1 MTTIATALKF
11 LLLSLA
17 AWAVAFAVR
26 QTFVPNIVPIAWA
39 DEPQPLW
46 AVEVA
51 FLLRAVEGLSYAEI
65 AAMLG
70 RPVQLV
76 KSSYRAV
83 WEALRRRFFDGNG
96 SQAPD
101 ARIDQHHESRGG

>member
-26 QTFVPNIVPIAWA
+26 QAFVPHIVPIAWA

-46 AVEVA
+46 AVEAA
-51 FLLRAVEGLSYAEI
+51 FLLRAVENI
-65 AAMLG
+65 AAAVTIVAIINLAARCIERMR
-70 RPVQLV
+70 RPH
-76 KSSYRAV
+76 S
-83 WEALRRRFFDGNG
+83 G
-96 SQAPD
+96 S
-101 ARIDQHHESRGG
+101 